1 MGARYVSFR
10 LFFELKRRLG
20 LLKAEYPTN
29 PPVKLFKTLD
39 EWRKQSPKFLFS
51 SKDGLNV
58 PVNPTP
64 ELKQA
69 AEQILVG
76 KLKFFSATE
85 YDLSKDYDWIT
96 NVDTGYKYD
105 INKHWTEVNDYSKE
119 AGDIKYV
126 WEKSRFSYLHTIIRY
141 DYHFNVDQSAFVFN
155 EIKDWIAHNP
165 INQGPNYKCSQETSL
180 RLMNW
185 TFALHYYK
193 NSPLLTEELFQQIM
207 HSIYWQARHVYSNI
221 DFSRIAVRNNHAIT
235 ETFGLYF
242 IGTLFPF
249 FPEAKK
255 WVKDGKKWFEQE
267 VAYQVYEDG
276 TFLQFSMNY
285 HRVVVQLFS
294 WAIRISELNNN
305 PFTKVVYDRAQASL
319 KFLNACMVP
328 ENGMLP
334 NYGANDGALFF
345 KFSDADFRDYRPQLE
360 ALAAVLNVQWA
371 TNRYEDKFWYG
382 GTDVDYQPANT
393 AIKINSFTKG
403 GYYTIQEK
411 DVLTFIRCGS
421 HKDRPSHA
429 DNLHLDIWVNGE
441 NILRDAGSYKYNT
454 DEEMLK
460 YFFGT
465 TSHNTVMLNG
475 YDQMLKGGR
484 FIWYYW
490 SQALGAEI
498 KEHAD
503 YIEFTGKVNVFQQVA
518 AGITHTR
525 TVKKYKNQL
534 RWEITDVLE
543 HNTEHPMLQIWNPAP
558 GFGEKYRISAT
569 DNTGELRPE
578 MQQGWHSGLYG
589 QKERTDKIVFSS
601 RGKQITT
608 IIESIA

>member
-29 PPVKLFKTLD
+29 PPAKQFATLD
-39 EWRKQSPKFLFS
+39 DWRKQSLKFLFV
-51 SKDGLNV
+51 SKDELNV

-69 AEQILVG
+69 AEQILAG

-85 YDLSKDYDWIT
+85 YDLGKGYDWIT

-141 DYHFNVDQSAFVFN
+141 DYHYKIDQSEFVFN

-185 TFALHYYK
+185 TFALYYYRD
-193 NSPLLTEELFQQIM
+193 SAALTEELFQQIA

-242 IGTLFPF
+242 IGILFPF

-255 WVKDGKKWFEQE
+255 WVKDGKRWFEE
-267 VAYQVYEDG
+267 EAAYQVYEDG

-285 HRVVVQLFS
+285 HRVVVQLLT
-294 WAIRISELNNN
+294 WAIRISELNDK
-305 PFTKVVYDRAQASL
+305 PFNKVVYDRAHASL

-334 NYGANDGALFF
+334 NYGGNDGALFF
-345 KFSDADFRDYRPQLE
+345 KFSDAEFRDYRPQLE
-360 ALAAVLNVQWA
+360 AFAAVLKAPCA
-371 TNRYEDKFWYG
+371 TNNYEDKYWYG
-382 GTDVDYQPANT
+382 CNDVNNKPAS
-393 AIKINSFTKG
+393 AELKLNSFDKG

-411 DVLTFIRCGS
+411 NVLTFIRCGS

-454 DEEMLK
+454 DEETLK

-490 SQALGAEI
+490 SQAVGASVE
-498 KEHAD
+498 EHAD
-503 YIEFTGKVNVFQQVA
+503 YVLFKGTVKVFQQVA
-518 AGITHTR
+518 SGIIHTR
-525 TVKKYKNQL
+525 TVKKYKNKL

-543 HNTEHPMLQIWNPAP
+543 HNTDQPMLQIWNPAP
-558 GFGEKYRISAT
+558 GFSDKYRISAT
-569 DNTGELRPE
+569 DETGILNPE
-578 MQQGWHSGLYG
+578 MQQGWYSGLYG